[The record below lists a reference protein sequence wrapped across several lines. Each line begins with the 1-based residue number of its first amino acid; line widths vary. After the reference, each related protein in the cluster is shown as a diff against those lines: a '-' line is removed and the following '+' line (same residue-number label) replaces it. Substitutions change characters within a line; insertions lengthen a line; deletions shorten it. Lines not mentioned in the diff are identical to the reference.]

1 MLTIKRILA
10 YLIDL
15 LITLSLLLL
24 IAFTF
29 QISIIELNLLNAYLM
44 IICTLA
50 SIFFLLI
57 YLPTI
62 KQGQTL
68 GKMCLNIK
76 TIRQDHTPLTF
87 FDNFV
92 REVVFK
98 YSLAIIFIPYAIVL
112 KLYQLFSPSSKHA
125 YWLHDT
131 ICQTTVTYL

>member
-15 LITLSLLLL
+15 LTTLSLLLL

-29 QISIIELNLLNAYLM
+29 QISIFELNLLHAYLM

-98 YSLAIIFIPYAIVL
+98 YSLAIVFIPYAIVL
-112 KLYQLFSPSSKHA
+112 KLYQLFSPFPKHT

>member
-10 YLIDL
+10 YLIDSL
-15 LITLSLLLL
+15 TTLSLLLL

-29 QISIIELNLLNAYLM
+29 QISIFELNLLHAYLM

-76 TIRQDHTPLTF
+76 TIRQYHTPLTF

-98 YSLAIIFIPYAIVL
+98 YSLAIVFIPYAIVL
-112 KLYQLFSPSSKHA
+112 KLYQLFSPFSKHT